1 MGDEKKPKPGLL
13 DFIGWKD
20 WKIPDDWTSVG
31 RDRTQKSVSEGH
43 IKIFS
48 YQCQLCF
55 NNLYLIFRY
64 LVMFPMSKQVPQLCM
79 SVAPKAIL
87 RLWGFYCKPVLQL
100 MHK

>member
-43 IKIFS
+43 IKICLS
-48 YQCQLCF
+48 LS
-55 NNLYLIFRY
+55 I
-64 LVMFPMSKQVPQLCM
+64 MS
-79 SVAPKAIL
+79 
-87 RLWGFYCKPVLQL
+87 
-100 MHK
+100 

>member
-43 IKIFS
+43 IKIF
-48 YQCQLCF
+48 F
-55 NNLYLIFRY
+55 IIVNNVLTIFVQPTSGRY
-64 LVMFPMSKQVPQLCM
+64 NLDDHDQDLSEPDHPGRHTTDIYDQYNPGKLT
-79 SVAPKAIL
+79 IN
-87 RLWGFYCKPVLQL
+87 
-100 MHK
+100 